1 MTPSFELG
9 RGGGMR
15 EKEKKYDIVFI
26 FSHLYKL
33 LFIKNEDHG
42 KERVES
48 NLYKGHGILIIFT
61 ITCNYF

>member
-1 MTPSFELG
+1 
-9 RGGGMR
+9 MR